1 MHEFNGS
8 SALSSFRKQRLLNR
22 LQQAHGTTIADV
34 EARHVYFLESDQD
47 LSARDRQLAA
57 TLLEADHVEAGQWP
71 DHPKD
76 AAPRDLQLASSTA
89 ARESNLFLVLPRQGT
104 ISPWSSKATDILHN
118 CGLHSIARVERGTA
132 YAVISENKLKGKVR
146 KQIAALLHD
155 RMTES
160 VFHEFAAASLLF
172 THRSPGTMDTVDILG
187 GGSGALEKA
196 NVELG
201 LALAPDEIEYLVAAF
216 EGLQRNPTDV
226 ELMMFAQANSEH
238 CRHKIFNASWIVDDE
253 ACPHSLF
260 GMIRNTYNSAPDGI
274 LSAYS
279 DNAAVIQGSTGERF
293 FADPATGSYKAVVE
307 PAHILMKVETH
318 NHPTAISPF
327 PGAATGSGGE
337 IRDEG
342 ATGRGAKPK
351 AGLAGFTVSNL
362 FIPGAVQ
369 PWEES
374 PGRPERFASPLEIMI
389 DGPIGAAAFNNEFGR
404 PNLCGYFRTYE
415 MQAATVNGLE
425 WRGYHKPIMLA
436 GGLGTI
442 REEHVQKG
450 EVPAGSRLV
459 VLGGPAMLIG
469 LGGGAA
475 SSVGGGASSEGLD
488 FASVQ
493 RGNPEMER
501 RCQEVID
508 RCWELGSS
516 NPILFIHD
524 VGAGGLSNALPEL
537 VKDAGRG
544 GQFEIRDIPSDEPGM
559 SPMEIWSNESQERY
573 VLAIAE
579 ASVERFDQICA
590 RERCPYAIVGTATD
604 EKHITLNDQYFADK
618 PVDLPMQVLF
628 GKPPRM
634 ERSFNRTGFTKATF
648 DSTRIDVNEAVDRVL
663 SLPAVASKKFLI
675 TIGDRTISGQV
686 CRDQMVGPWQVP
698 VADCAVTMTGFTGFH
713 GEAMAMGERTPVATI
728 DAAAS
733 ARMAVGEVITNIA
746 AARIRHLSDIRL
758 SANWMSAAAHP
769 GENEALYDAVHAVGM
784 ALCPELGIAIPV
796 GKDSMSMSTR
806 WKVDGERA
814 FENQSSGMQQEVSV
828 ISPMSLIVS
837 GFAPVHDVR
846 RSLTP
851 QLLPIADT
859 TLILIDLGFGRNR
872 VGGSALTQVFK
883 ATGAIAPDLDSP
895 STLAWFFEVIQHLN
909 DGDYLRAYHDRSDG
923 GLFTTLAEMA
933 FAGRCGVNIQ
943 LDRWVKERSHIVREL
958 FNEELGAVLQVE
970 SRHVQYVHSMFVQN
984 GLEEAYLE
992 IGEVV
997 PESDQLIFRFADD
1010 VIVQRSRASL
1020 ERLWART
1027 SYEIQRLR
1035 DNPECA
1041 DEEFAIIESND
1052 DIGLRSEPSFDMSEV
1067 EAQAAI
1073 VKRSGLSGVT
1083 GGQGRRRI
1091 AVLREQGVNGQLEMA
1106 AAFAS
1111 MGLDSV
1117 DVHMT
1122 DILSGRVSLK
1132 DFEALV
1138 ACGGFS
1144 YGDVLGAGS
1153 GWANTI
1159 LHNPRAKDEF
1169 QAFFE
1174 RPDTLAL
1181 GVCNGCQMFAQI
1193 KSLIPGA
1200 DHWPRFLRNRSE
1212 QFEARLVMVEVCRSP
1227 SILLDGMAG
1236 SILPVAVA
1244 HGEGRAD
1251 LTDKQA
1257 AELQNHQLV
1266 ALRYVDSTGK
1276 PASSYPSNP
1285 GGSTRGVTGMTTADG
1300 RVTIMMPHP
1309 ERVFREIQHSWSPR
1323 ANNGGRSDRTARLSE
1338 FSPWAKMFLNAAKH

>member
-1 MHEFNGS
+1 
-8 SALSSFRKQRLLNR
+8 
-22 LQQAHGTTIADV
+22 
-34 EARHVYFLESDQD
+34 
-47 LSARDRQLAA
+47 
-57 TLLEADHVEAGQWP
+57 
-71 DHPKD
+71 
-76 AAPRDLQLASSTA
+76 
-89 ARESNLFLVLPRQGT
+89 
-104 ISPWSSKATDILHN
+104 
-118 CGLHSIARVERGTA
+118 
-132 YAVISENKLKGKVR
+132 
-146 KQIAALLHD
+146 
-155 RMTES
+155 
-160 VFHEFAAASLLF
+160 
-172 THRSPGTMDTVDILG
+172 
-187 GGSGALEKA
+187 
-196 NVELG
+196 
-201 LALAPDEIEYLVAAF
+201 
-216 EGLQRNPTDV
+216 
-226 ELMMFAQANSEH
+226 
-238 CRHKIFNASWIVDDE
+238 
-253 ACPHSLF
+253 
-260 GMIRNTYNSAPDGI
+260 
-274 LSAYS
+274 
-279 DNAAVIQGSTGERF
+279 
-293 FADPATGSYKAVVE
+293 
-307 PAHILMKVETH
+307 MK
-318 NHPTAISPF
+318 
-327 PGAATGSGGE
+327 

-351 AGLAGFTVSNL
+351 AGLCGFSVSNL
-362 FIPGAVQ
+362 FIPGAEQ
-369 PWEES
+369 PWEAT

-389 DGPIGAAAFNNEFGR
+389 EGPIGAAAFNNEFGR

-436 GGLGTI
+436 GGMGTI

-450 EVPAGSRLV
+450 EVPPSARLV

-508 RCWELGSS
+508 RCWELGSK

-579 ASVERFDQICA
+579 AAVEQFDQICA
-590 RERCPYAIVGTATD
+590 RERCPYAIVGVATD
-604 EKHITLNDQYFADK
+604 EKHVTLNDQYFANK

-634 ERSFNRTGFTKATF
+634 ERSFSRTGFTKATF
-648 DSTRIDVNEAVDRVL
+648 DSTSIDVNEAVDRVL
-663 SLPAVASKKFLI
+663 SLPSVASKKFLI

-698 VADCAVTMTGFTGFH
+698 VADCAVTLTGFTGFH

-746 AARIRHLSDIRL
+746 AARIRRISDIRL
-758 SANWMSAAAHP
+758 SANWMSAASHP
-769 GENEALYDAVHAVGM
+769 GENEALYDAVHAIGM
-784 ALCPELGIAIPV
+784 DLCPELGIAIPV
-796 GKDSMSMSTR
+796 GKDSMSMSTK
-806 WKVDGERA
+806 WLADSERGL
-814 FENQSSGMQQEVSV
+814 EIQSSGRQQTLNVV
-828 ISPMSLIVS
+828 SPMSLIVS
-837 GFAPVHDVR
+837 GFAPVQDAR

-851 QLLPIADT
+851 QLQPIADS

-895 STLAWFFEVIQHLN
+895 STLAWFFEIIQHLN
-909 DGDYLRAYHDRSDG
+909 ECDYLRAYHDRSDG
-923 GLFTTLAEMA
+923 GLFTTIAEMA
-933 FAGRCGVNIQ
+933 FAGRCGVSIQ
-943 LDRWVKERSHIVREL
+943 LDRWVKDRSHIVREL

-970 SRHVQYVHSMFVQN
+970 AHQVQYVHSMFVQA
-984 GLEEAYLE
+984 GLEESYLE
-992 IGEVV
+992 IGSVTPDSEALV
-997 PESDQLIFRFADD
+997 FRFGNDI
-1010 VIVQRSRASL
+1010 IVQRSRVAL
-1020 ERLWART
+1020 EQIWART
-1027 SYEIQRLR
+1027 SFEIQRLR

-1041 DEEFAIIESND
+1041 EEEFSTIGGDSSK
-1052 DIGLRSEPSFDMSEV
+1052 GLRCEPAFDMSEV
-1067 EAQAAI
+1067 QAQTALL
-1073 VKRSGLSGVT
+1073 KRKGLSGVAV
-1083 GGQGRRRI
+1083 GQGRRRI
-1091 AVLREQGVNGQLEMA
+1091 AILREQGVNGQLEMA

-1159 LHNPRAKDEF
+1159 LHNSRAQDEF

-1174 RPDTLAL
+1174 RPETLSL

-1193 KSLIPGA
+1193 KSLIPSA

-1212 QFEARLVMVEVCRSP
+1212 QFEARLAQVEICRSP

-1236 SILPVAVA
+1236 SVLPVPVA
-1244 HGEGRAD
+1244 HGEGLAD
-1251 LTDKQA
+1251 LTDKQTK
-1257 AELQNHQLV
+1257 ELLNHQLV
-1266 ALRYVDSTGK
+1266 SLRYVDDAGR
-1276 PASSYPSNP
+1276 PASSYPANP
-1285 GGSTRGVTGMTTADG
+1285 GGSPQGVTGFTTKDG

-1309 ERVFREIQHSWSPR
+1309 ERVFREIQFSWSSR
-1323 ANNGGRSDRTARLSE
+1323 ADQCDRQGRIGRLSE
-1338 FSPWAKMFLNAAKH
+1338 FSPWAKLFLNAAKG